1 MGRSEIIQRLQAQIR
16 VNGHIIGA
24 AVGSGMTAKYV
35 AMGGGDFLL
44 ALSAGKYRLMGR
56 SSYAGYLSCGNNNE
70 IVMEL
75 GTKELFPILPDM
87 PILFGLFASDPT
99 IHIYEYLK
107 LIQQNGFSGI
117 VNYPTLSLVDG
128 KFRQALAEENTSFQ
142 SEVEAVRL
150 AHILD
155 LFTIAFVTTK
165 EECQQMLAAGA
176 DVICVHLGLTK
187 GGMMGAKRYFSLNE
201 ARSMTD
207 DIFQYCTDHYPDII
221 RMIYAGSISTPSELE
236 YIYQNTSCQG
246 YIGGSTFDRI
256 PAEKAILETTRMF
269 KSGPEDSTA
278 ITNLLKG
285 SVYAGGYADFVKDYI
300 GEHFDQPIQLRDLAL
315 VAHVSSSYLSIRF
328 KKETGMNF
336 TSYLIQYRMN
346 KAKTWLRGPMNCQE
360 IAEKV
365 GYPDYVQF
373 SKIFHKYVGVSPK
386 IYKNRNQE

>member
-1 MGRSEIIQRLQAQIR
+1 MDRSEIIQRLQAQIR

-117 VNYPTLSLVDG
+117 VNYPTLSLIDG

-187 GGMMGAKRYFSLNE
+187 GGLMGAKRYFSLNE

-207 DIFQYCTDHYPDII
+207 DIFQYCTDHYPAII

-269 KSGPEDSTA
+269 KSGPEASNA

-285 SVYAGGYADFVKDYI
+285 SVYSGGYADFVKDYI

-315 VAHVSSSYLSIRF
+315 VAHVSASYLSIRF

-336 TSYLIQYRMN
+336 TNYLIQYRIN
-346 KAKTWLRGPMNCQE
+346 KAKAWLCGPMNCQE
-360 IAEKV
+360 VAGKV

-373 SKIFHKYVGVSPK
+373 SKIFRKYVGVSPK

>member
-1 MGRSEIIQRLQAQIR
+1 MDRSEIIQRLQAQIR

-35 AMGGGDFLL
+35 AMGGADFLL

-56 SSYAGYLSCGNNNE
+56 SSYAGYLACGNNNE

-75 GTKELFPILPDM
+75 GAKELFPILPNM
-87 PILFGLFASDPT
+87 PIFFGLFASDPT

-107 LIQQNGFSGI
+107 QIKQSGFSGI
-117 VNYPTLSLVDG
+117 INYPTLSLIDG
-128 KFRQALAEENTSFQ
+128 DFRQALSAEGTSF
-142 SEVEAVRL
+142 STEVEAIRL
-150 AHILD
+150 AHVLD
-155 LFTIAFVTTK
+155 LFTIAFVTNR
-165 EECQQMLAAGA
+165 EECQQMIEAGA

-201 ARSMTD
+201 ARSLTD
-207 DIFQYCTDHYPDII
+207 DIFKFCTDNYPDVM
-221 RMIYAGSISTPSELE
+221 RMIYAGTISTPADLE

-256 PAEKAILETTRMF
+256 PTEKAILDTTRLF
-269 KSGPEDSTA
+269 KSGSTGSTVM
-278 ITNLLKG
+278 TNFLKG
-285 SVYAGGYADFVKDYI
+285 SIYSSGYADFVKDYV

-336 TSYLIQYRMN
+336 TQYLIQYRMN
-346 KAKTWLRGPMNCQE
+346 KAKELLGGKMNCRE
-360 IAEKV
+360 VAEKV
-365 GYPDYVQF
+365 GYLDYVQF
-373 SKIFHKYVGVSPK
+373 SKIFRKHVGVSP
-386 IYKNRNQE
+386 RNYINTKQE